1 MPPRGGRGKKTDEE
15 KQADFDEWKSGEE
28 WASVIKMNEA
38 KDKSKEI
45 HGVDNSMNDINDDW
59 TEVCKAWFDMVEALK
74 VPGRKGK
81 PYEQAILRTMFWK
94 RTGDETFI
102 QNGIKYTISNAS
114 NQDTYACRGIICEIW

>member
-45 HGVDNSMNDINDDW
+45 HGVDNSTNDINDDW

-81 PYEQAILRTMFWK
+81 PYE
-94 RTGDETFI
+94 
-102 QNGIKYTISNAS
+102 
-114 NQDTYACRGIICEIW
+114 